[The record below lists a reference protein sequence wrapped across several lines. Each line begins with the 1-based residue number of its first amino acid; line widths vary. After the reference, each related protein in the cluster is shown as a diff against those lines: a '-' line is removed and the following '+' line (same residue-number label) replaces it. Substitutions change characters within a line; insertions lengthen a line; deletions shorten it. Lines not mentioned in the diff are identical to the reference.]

1 MRKRYFVLA
10 VLFGALF
17 AFISKLPLGWVAP
30 HFMPQQAGKNL
41 RYSGTIWNGQ
51 ITGIDYLGRAQF
63 KLALKALLTGGL
75 PLSFNTASPAI
86 TMSGQGSAKKL
97 SDLRFAGQLAQLPT
111 RDGRLKDL
119 AGQVNFTVSE
129 MEFGET
135 CQSASGRAMTDFLG
149 RNRAL
154 WQWAGPVLSGPIS
167 CEGGD
172 LIVNLA
178 GSEADQ
184 TIRADLRLSPNGSY
198 SAAISVQTRQP
209 EAGVVLPLY
218 GFEAVNGEFRLTE
231 RGQWR

>member
-17 AFISKLPLGWVAP
+17 ALISKLPLGWVAP
-30 HFMPQQAGKNL
+30 PLMPQQAGKSL

-63 KLALKALLTGGL
+63 KLSPKALFSGGL
-75 PLSFNTASPAI
+75 QLSFTTASPAI
-86 TMSGQGSAKKL
+86 TMSGQASANKL
-97 SDLRFAGQLAQLPT
+97 SNLRFAGQLAQLPT

-129 MEFGET
+129 MEFGES
-135 CQSASGRAMTDFLG
+135 CQSASGRAATDFLG
-149 RNRAL
+149 RNRAR
-154 WQWAGPVLSGPIS
+154 WQWAGPNLSGPIS
-167 CEGGD
+167 CDEGD

-198 SAAISVQTRQP
+198 SADISVQTRQP

-218 GFEAVNGEFRLTE
+218 GFDAVNGEFRLTE